1 MNTVTNKVVKVSLT
15 DKKALLSS
23 KENKSTFDY
32 VKLANVTDKIENQT
46 ASKVYK
52 NCISNVEIKN
62 ILGGSKLPTFVEF
75 IAKLPVKPTYS
86 NWDGYKV
93 LAKFNVKNNTAVKV
107 ATQNKKE
114 AKK

>member
-1 MNTVTNKVVKVSLT
+1 MNTVTKQVVKVSLT
-15 DKKALLSS
+15 AKKEALIN

-52 NCISNVEIKN
+52 NCVANPETKK
-62 ILGGSKLPTFVEF
+62 ILGGSKLPTFAEF
-75 IAKLPVKPTYS
+75 LTKLPVKPTYS

-93 LAKFNVKNNTAVKV
+93 LAKFNIKNNTAVKV